1 MPLFEFENLESLRPL
16 IGNEIAVSDWFTV
29 TQERINQFAEAT
41 GDHQWIHV
49 DVERAQRESPY
60 KTTIAHGFLTLS
72 LLAGIAID
80 TIKIKSVRM
89 GVNYGLNRVRFT
101 DAVPAGSKIRAHFV
115 LKSMEDLVPD
125 NGSQAVWDVTVE
137 REGSTKPVLI
147 AEWIGRRY
155 E

>member
-1 MPLFEFENLESLRPL
+1 MPLSEFENLETLRPL
-16 IGNEIAVSDWFTV
+16 IGKEIAVSDWLEV
-29 TQERINQFAEAT
+29 TQERINQFADAT

-49 DVERAQRESPY
+49 DVERATRESPY

-72 LLAGIAID
+72 LLAGIAIN
-80 TIKIKSVRM
+80 TIKIKSVKM

-101 DAVPAGSKIRAHFV
+101 DAVPSGAKIRAHFV
-115 LKSMEDLVPD
+115 LKSMEDLLPE
-125 NGSQAVWDVTVE
+125 NGSQAVWEVTVE
-137 REGSTKPVLI
+137 REGSSKPVLV